1 MKRFIYKVIDEG
13 GKVIKGDVEANNV
26 SQAASILRGKKLT
39 IVGLKEPNQNSLTD
53 LLAAFG
59 KPGSDDVTNFTRQ
72 LSTMIASGLPLV
84 EALKILRDQ
93 SKPKMAKIID
103 TVLTDVEGGASLGS
117 SLKKAGSV
125 FSDVYVALV
134 KAGESAGV
142 LDQIMKKMA
151 DTLDK
156 QREFRSKTKGAMIYP
171 VIIMVGMVLV
181 ASIMMIFVVPK
192 MTDMYKDFGAALP
205 TPTRILIGIS
215 EFMVKFWPLVFAGL
229 AVAFVLVR
237 NWSKTAIGGI
247 IVEQISFKVPIY
259 GKLKKD
265 IILAEFARTMGLLA
279 TAAIPILDG
288 LRIVADTLGS
298 QIYREEITRV
308 AVRVEKGS
316 PLSDAVAIGSD
327 FPPILSQMIAVGEQ
341 TGKVDEVLTKLASYY
356 EEQSEL
362 KVKALTTAIEPL
374 IMVVMGFGVGFL
386 VIAVIMPIY
395 NLTNQ
400 F

>member
-1 MKRFIYKVIDEG
+1 MKKFIYKVFDEQ
-13 GKVIKGDVEANNV
+13 GKVIKGDVDANNV

-39 IVGLKEPNQNSLTD
+39 IVSLKEPTENTLTE
-53 LLAAFG
+53 LTANFG
-59 KPGSDDVTNFTRQ
+59 KPGADDVTNFTRQ

-93 SKPKMAKIID
+93 SKPKMAKVVD
-103 TVLTDVEGGASLGS
+103 LVLTDVEGGSSLGAA
-117 SLKKAGSV
+117 LKKSEGV
-125 FSDVYVALV
+125 FNDVYVALV

-171 VIIMVGMVLV
+171 VIIMIGMVVV
-181 ASIMMIFVVPK
+181 ATIMMIFVVPK
-192 MTDMYKDFGAALP
+192 MTDMYKDFGASLP
-205 TPTRILIGIS
+205 APTQILINVS

-229 AVAFVLVR
+229 AGLYLLFYR
-237 NWSKTAIGGI
+237 WSKTAIGGMI
-247 IVEQISFKVPIY
+247 IEQIGFKIPIY
-259 GKLKKD
+259 GNLKKD

-288 LRIVADTLGS
+288 LRIVGETLGS
-298 QIYREEITRV
+298 QIYREEIIRI
-308 AVRVEKGS
+308 AMRVEKGS
-316 PLSDAVAIGSD
+316 PLSDAVAVGSD

-341 TGKVDEVLTKLASYY
+341 TGKVDDVLTKLATYY

-374 IMVVMGFGVGFL
+374 IMVVMGIGVGFL

>member
-1 MKRFIYKVIDEG
+1 MKKYIYKVIDEE
-13 GKVIKGDVEANNV
+13 GKVIKGDVEANNT
-26 SQAASILRGKKLT
+26 SQAASILRSKKLT
-39 IVGLKEPNQNSLTD
+39 IVGLKEPNQNTLTD
-53 LLAAFG
+53 LLASVG
-59 KPGSDDVTNFTRQ
+59 KPGPDDVTNFTRQ

-103 TVLTDVEGGASLGS
+103 TVLTDVEGGSSLGAA
-117 SLKKAGSV
+117 LKKAGGV

-205 TPTRILIGIS
+205 TPTRILIGLS
-215 EFMVKFWPLVFAGL
+215 EFMVKFWPLVFACL
-229 AVAFVLVR
+229 AVVAVLIR
-237 NWSKTAIGGI
+237 NWSKTAIGGM

-316 PLSDAVAIGSD
+316 PLSDAVAVGSD

-341 TGKVDEVLTKLASYY
+341 TGKVDEVLTKLATYY